1 LTPGH
6 GLGENGAVEATRIIA
21 IRHGETAWNADSRIQ
36 GQRDVGLNDTGR
48 WQARRVGAALAD
60 EEITAVYSS
69 DLGRAHETA
78 EQISVRTGIPVVRS
92 EGLRE
97 RRFGMFEGKTFNEI
111 REHWPDHAH
120 SWRSRIPEWQP
131 PEGGESLVELRERVH
146 RTMVDLAARH
156 PGEQIVVVAHG
167 GVLDALY
174 RIATGQEVN
183 SPRTWELP
191 NGAINRLLWTPEG
204 FTLVGWSDTQ
214 HLDEEAED
222 DATSF

>member
-1 LTPGH
+1 
-6 GLGENGAVEATRIIA
+6 VEATRIIA

-36 GQRDVGLNDTGR
+36 GQRDVGLNETGR
-48 WQARRVGAALAD
+48 WQARRVGEALAGED
-60 EEITAVYSS
+60 ITAVYSS
-69 DLGRAHETA
+69 DLGRAHQTA
-78 EQISVRTGIPVVRS
+78 LEIADVTGIPVIPN

-97 RRFGMFEGKTFNEI
+97 RSFGMFEGKTFDEI
-111 REHWPDHAH
+111 HQAWPEHAQN
-120 SWRSRIPEWQP
+120 WRRRIPDWQP
-131 PEGGESLVELRERVH
+131 PEGGESLLELRERVR

-167 GVLDALY
+167 GVLDTLY

-214 HLDEEAED
+214 HLDRDSAD
-222 DATSF
+222 DATTF

>member
-1 LTPGH
+1 M
-6 GLGENGAVEATRIIA
+6 VDMDATRIIA
-21 IRHGETAWNADSRIQ
+21 VRHGETAWNVASRIQ
-36 GQRDVGLNDTGR
+36 GQLDIQLNDTGR
-48 WQARRVGAALAD
+48 WQARRVGHALST
-60 EEITAVYSS
+60 EQLTAIYSS

-78 EQISVRTGIPVVRS
+78 RAIGEAAGIPVIAHT
-92 EGLRE
+92 GLRE
-97 RRFGMFEGKTFNEI
+97 RRFGMFEGKTFDEI
-111 REHWPDHAH
+111 HQSWPEHAQN
-120 SWRSRIPEWQP
+120 WRRRLPEWQP
-131 PEGGESLVELRERVH
+131 PEGGESLVELRARVQ

-156 PGEQIVVVAHG
+156 PGQQIVVVAHG

-214 HLDEEAED
+214 HLENEATDEN
-222 DATSF
+222 TSF

>member
-1 LTPGH
+1 MD
-6 GLGENGAVEATRIIA
+6 ATRIIA
-21 IRHGETAWNADSRIQ
+21 IRHGETSWNADSRIQ

-48 WQARRVGAALAD
+48 WQARRVGEALAD

-69 DLGRAHETA
+69 DLGRAHQTA
-78 EQISVRTGIPVVRS
+78 QHISEATGIPVIAD

-97 RRFGMFEGKTFNEI
+97 RSFGIFEGKTFDEI
-111 REHWPDHAH
+111 HEHFPDHAQN
-120 SWRSRIPEWQP
+120 WRKRIPDWQP
-131 PEGGESLVELRERVH
+131 PEGGESLLELRERV
-146 RTMVDLAARH
+146 RNTMVELARRH

-167 GVLDALY
+167 GVLDTLY

-214 HLDEEAED
+214 HLDQDAAD
-222 DATSF
+222 DIATSF

>member
-1 LTPGH
+1 
-6 GLGENGAVEATRIIA
+6 VDATRIIA

-36 GQRDVGLNDTGR
+36 GQLDVGLNDTGR
-48 WQARRVGAALAD
+48 WQARRVGEALAG
-60 EEITAVYSS
+60 EEIAAVYSS

-78 EQISVRTGIPVVRS
+78 EHISTATGIPVVRD

-97 RRFGMFEGKTFNEI
+97 RSFGIFEGCTFDEI
-111 REHWPDHAH
+111 HQTWPDHAQN
-120 SWRSRIPEWQP
+120 WRRRVPDWQP
-131 PEGGESLVELRERVH
+131 PEGGESLIELRERVH
-146 RTMVDLAARH
+146 RTMVELAARH
-156 PGEQIVVVAHG
+156 PGELIVVVAHG
-167 GVLDALY
+167 GVLDTLY

-214 HLDEEAED
+214 HLDVPAED

>member
-1 LTPGH
+1 
-6 GLGENGAVEATRIIA
+6 VEATRIIA
-21 IRHGETAWNADSRIQ
+21 IRHGETSWNADSRIQ

-48 WQARRVGAALAD
+48 WQARRVGEALAGED
-60 EEITAVYSS
+60 ITAVYSS
-69 DLGRAHETA
+69 DLGRAHQTA
-78 EQISVRTGIPVVRS
+78 QHIAEATGIPVVRT

-97 RRFGMFEGKTFNEI
+97 RSFGIFEGKTFDEI
-111 REHWPDHAH
+111 HHHWPDHAQ
-120 SWRSRIPEWQP
+120 SWRRRVPDWQP
-131 PEGGESLVELRERVH
+131 PEGGESLLELRERVR
-146 RTMVDLAARH
+146 RTMEELAARH

-167 GVLDALY
+167 GVLDTLY

-214 HLDEEAED
+214 HLDDAAD
-222 DATSF
+222 DASF

>member
-1 LTPGH
+1 
-6 GLGENGAVEATRIIA
+6 VEATRIIA
-21 IRHGETAWNADSRIQ
+21 IRHGETAWNVDSRIQ
-36 GQRDVGLNDTGR
+36 GQRDIGLNDTGR
-48 WQARRVGAALAD
+48 WQARRVGEALA
-60 EEITAVYSS
+60 EEPITAVYSS

-78 EQISVRTGIPVVRS
+78 QEIAEVTGIPVVPT

-97 RRFGMFEGKTFNEI
+97 RSFGIFEGKTFDEI
-111 REHWPDHAH
+111 HQTWPEHAQN
-120 SWRSRIPEWQP
+120 WRKRIPDWQP
-131 PEGGESLVELRERVH
+131 PEGGESLMELRARVQ
-146 RTMVDLAARH
+146 RTMVELAAKH

-167 GVLDALY
+167 GVLDTLY

-191 NGAINRLLWTPEG
+191 NGAINRLLWTPQG

-214 HLDEEAED
+214 HLDQEAGD